1 MISQP
6 ECRNSSRAIS
16 TPVEMTVR
24 HMEISIC
31 SCFGLLQSSFAGNQ
45 TVLYE
50 KKNNQSSF
58 VLRLL
63 FALLFSKEKKRKEK
77 KHKHNTENLE
87 RM

>member
-1 MISQP
+1 
-6 ECRNSSRAIS
+6 
-16 TPVEMTVR
+16 
-24 HMEISIC
+24 MEISIC

-63 FALLFSKEKKRKEK
+63 FALLFSKEKKKEK
-77 KHKHNTENLE
+77 KKNTNTIQKTWKECKNV
-87 RM
+87 